1 MMVTFMMN
9 DPQKRGS
16 IKRDLRL
23 KLDSWTR
30 YEFFLFILNWL
41 ASSLTSVLK
50 HTLFPIVFSH
60 YATKSKSCHHH
71 TNFMIHTSSTC
82 RVEKIR
88 VQPFEIIIFVDTP
101 ISFVFKL
108 DKRPLNGQKENEIVI
123 LYTLQ
128 VQRKKLWHDTTILF
142 FIKDN
147 DSFCIATNISSS
159 RAPSNY
165 RTIIKKRFLHAKTLA
180 AAAACCFYYNDLR
193 ARHACVHAP
202 SPWTICKTTFI
213 IISLFFR
220 TYIIDWLGNTTQHN
234 LT

>member
-142 FIKDN
+142 FIKNN

-180 AAAACCFYYNDLR
+180 AAAAAAAASTTTICER
-193 ARHACVHAP
+193 AMHACTRPLLERFAKRH
-202 SPWTICKTTFI
+202 SLLF
-213 IISLFFR
+213 LFFFV
-220 TYIIDWLGNTTQHN
+220 